1 VGRRLLPALLVAA
14 AAIADASGA
23 HGLARDALLGAV
35 PLAAVEAIA
44 ACGTSLDRRTDG
56 GARLQAILSS
66 LVVALIVLSCAMRS
80 GSVQGVPQLAVS
92 AVLISLALL
101 GLKAL
106 LALAPQLR
114 RLADIWPAKP

>member
-1 VGRRLLPALLVAA
+1 
-14 AAIADASGA
+14 
-23 HGLARDALLGAV
+23 
-35 PLAAVEAIA
+35 
-44 ACGTSLDRRTDG
+44 
-56 GARLQAILSS
+56 
-66 LVVALIVLSCAMRS
+66 VLSCAMRS